1 MKRAEGNFRRSTKAA
16 HSFRNDAGSRAFRG
30 STHRQGE
37 YAMAESQAHDDSHK
51 DERVLV
57 ERLIHR
63 QGVPRDEAVRLV
75 DDYRQGRRAEID
87 PILMEG
93 LEEL

>member
-1 MKRAEGNFRRSTKAA
+1 
-16 HSFRNDAGSRAFRG
+16 
-30 STHRQGE
+30 
-37 YAMAESQAHDDSHK
+37 MADGQAHDDSRAE
-51 DERVLV
+51 ERVLV
-57 ERLIHR
+57 ERLVHR

-93 LEEL
+93 LEKL